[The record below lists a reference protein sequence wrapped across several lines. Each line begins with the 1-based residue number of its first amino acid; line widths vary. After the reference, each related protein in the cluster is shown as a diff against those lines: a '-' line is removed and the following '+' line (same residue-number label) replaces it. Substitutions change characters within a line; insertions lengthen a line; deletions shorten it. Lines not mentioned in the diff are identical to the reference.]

1 MEPTIPIIFD
11 LDGTLIYQKT
21 SGDSTQA
28 RSGHPVRD
36 RIIIEASKHGILPS
50 EYENVEP
57 RMAPRWNRTLEVLGG
72 QKRKPYEINAAMA
85 SLDRALFENEL
96 QEHDRSEAFPDS
108 AGALRDLKAVG
119 YTVCIVTNTSKIEML
134 RMLEKHGMLKYVDRY
149 VCRDPMHFLKPH
161 PYPCVAML
169 EAVGAEE
176 ALYVGDDRHDS
187 DSFRG
192 ACDTL
197 GVDGRFVLMN
207 SRGYDGAAIKQIGP
221 DAVINSPADLLYV
234 VPRI

>member
-1 MEPTIPIIFD
+1 MEPRTPVLFD
-11 LDGTLIYQKT
+11 LDGTLIYQKAP
-21 SGDSTQA
+21 GGPAQG
-28 RSGHPVRD
+28 RSGPTVRD
-36 RIIIEASKHGILPS
+36 RMVIEASKHGILPS
-50 EYENVEP
+50 EYEGVEP
-57 RMAPRWNRTLEVLGG
+57 RMAPRWNRTLEVLVG

-85 SLDRALFENEL
+85 SLDRVLFENEL
-96 QEHDRSEAFPDS
+96 QEHDRSEAFPGA
-108 AGALRDLKAVG
+108 AGALCDLKSAG
-119 YTVCIVTNTSKIEML
+119 YAICIVTNTSKVEML
-134 RMLEKHGMLKYVDRY
+134 RMLEKYGMLKYVDRY
-149 VCRDPMHFLKPH
+149 VHRDPMRFLKPH
-161 PYPCVAML
+161 PYPCAAML

-192 ACDTL
+192 ACGAL